1 MRHPGS
7 AHVRWCVRGL
17 STLVGGALTIS
28 AASSVGVVLAGQ
40 EAEGGAAGFSVA
52 RLGQP
57 PKGPLATE
65 PAYEKAEPLS
75 LLQMNLCLSGV
86 AGCFGDTNYPRVVEE
101 AIGVITARTPDAVTF
116 NEACSGD
123 IARIAH
129 ETGYHVRFAPVL
141 LPDRPLR
148 CVDPGGRGVFG
159 NAVMTQWPIHGSAG
173 QAFDAQAGSEERR
186 WICVETVPPVDVCTT
201 HLSTRDSPM
210 TRAANDAQCAEF
222 AAVLVSRGEQ
232 GPLLAAGDFN
242 RRDSCAPTPTSVPVS
257 ARSDAGAEQLPGR
270 QHGYSKAEELTPLRG
285 RTLPAS
291 YTDHDFLLVQTLV
304 VRSRSLT
311 DPLQAQRAG
320 RPRPG
325 ACPPWS
331 PEHGEPG
338 SGRSAGSSRTCA

>member
-1 MRHPGS
+1 MRHPRS
-7 AHVRWCVRGL
+7 AHLRWWVRGL
-17 STLVGGALTIS
+17 GTLVGWALTIS
-28 AASSVGVVLAGQ
+28 AGSSVGVALAGQ
-40 EAEGGAAGFSVA
+40 DAEGGAAGFSVQ

-57 PKGPLATE
+57 PKEPLATE
-65 PAYEKAEPLS
+65 PAYAHVEPLS

-86 AGCFGDTNYPRVVEE
+86 AGCFGDTNYPRVVED
-101 AIGVITARTPDAVTF
+101 AIGVITARKPDAVTF

-129 ETGYHVRFAPVL
+129 ATGYHVRFAAVL

-159 NAVMTQWPIHGSAG
+159 NAVIAQRPIHGSAG
-173 QAFDAQAGSEERR
+173 RAFDAQAGSEERR
-186 WICVETVPPVDVCTT
+186 WICVETVRQVDVCTA
-201 HLSTRDSPM
+201 HLSTRDSPVA
-210 TRAANDAQCAEF
+210 RAANDGQCAEF

-232 GPLLAAGDFN
+232 GPVLAAGDFN

-270 QHGYSKAEELTPLRG
+270 QHGYSRAEELTPLRV

-291 YTDHDFLLVQTLV
+291 FTDHDFLLVQTLV

-311 DPLQAQRAG
+311 DPLQAQRVG

-331 PEHGEPG
+331 PERGGLG